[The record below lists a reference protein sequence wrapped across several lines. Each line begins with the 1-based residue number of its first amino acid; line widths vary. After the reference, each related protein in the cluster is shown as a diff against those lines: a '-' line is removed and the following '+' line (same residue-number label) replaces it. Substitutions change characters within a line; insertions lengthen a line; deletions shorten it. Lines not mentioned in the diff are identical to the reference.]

1 MNILK
6 YVNVLTSCS
15 SKYRFEGFGILTTD
29 DQILFE
35 GQSYSWDKIG

>member
-15 SKYRFEGFGILTTD
+15 SKYRFEGLGVLTTD
-29 DQILFE
+29 DQLLFE
-35 GQSYSWDKIG
+35 GKSYSWNKIG